1 MDKVL
6 EDLLDFKDDFIMEIK
21 EIPRAQFA
29 QFAQHFY
36 DNPERF
42 CMNCNC
48 FECELKKSKFRIN
61 NAIYDTQDL

>member
-42 CMNCNC
+42 CVNCNC
-48 FECELKKSKFRIN
+48 FECELKKSNIIQ
-61 NAIYDTQDL
+61 NAVYNLKDLK